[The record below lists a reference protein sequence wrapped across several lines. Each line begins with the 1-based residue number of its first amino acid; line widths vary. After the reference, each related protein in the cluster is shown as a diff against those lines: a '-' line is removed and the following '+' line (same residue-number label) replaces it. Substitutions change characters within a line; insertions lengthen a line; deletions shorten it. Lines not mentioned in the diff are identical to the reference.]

1 MDDFKK
7 VTIDEL
13 YKHLATTFTNLHG
26 KVYYLQYASD
36 WMDEIRVF
44 EQNAIYDE
52 YSKLD
57 IYDNIFYNKN
67 GKSER
72 LTIGFNYIY
81 FEDGTVDVE
90 YYLPKS
96 VNL

>member
-13 YKHLATTFTNLHG
+13 YKHLATTFTKLYNM
-26 KVYYLQYASD
+26 VYLQYTSD
-36 WMDEIRVF
+36 WMEEIREF
-44 EQNAIYDE
+44 ESNANLIDNDFYV
-52 YSKLD
+52 
-57 IYDNIFYNKN
+57 YDNLFYNKK
-67 GKSER
+67 GECER
-72 LTIGFNYIY
+72 LTIGFKYVY
-81 FEDGTVDVE
+81 FDDGTVDIE